1 MKRTIDI
8 PVKPHVL
15 KYLEFYLGAD
25 YTLSESDPYGLFL
38 FHLMRRPLTDKRK
51 DELVAKYP
59 SRFVMDFGPYS
70 PQQYGL
76 KNLTGKT
83 VYQFNNFVH
92 GIIRQDMLNYV
103 DVATD
108 YDNTVKHAIESFMA
122 KYGFEETDIAY
133 DTLLKAY
140 QRYCEE
146 RKASKKKTQA
156 LTPRKALKQLE
167 KQLHQVVTRGQQ
179 VPVVALQK
187 FSPQSV

>member
-1 MKRTIDI
+1 MKKTIEI

-15 KYLEFYLGAD
+15 KYLEFYLGAE
-25 YTLSESDPYGLFL
+25 YSLSESDPYGLFL
-38 FHLMRRPLTDKRK
+38 FHVMRRPMTDKRK
-51 DELVAKYP
+51 DELVAKYQR
-59 SRFVMDFGPYS
+59 RFVLDFGPYS

-92 GIIRQDMLNYV
+92 GIIRQDMISYV
-103 DVATD
+103 DTATD
-108 YDNTVKHAIESFMA
+108 YGTAIKHAIERFMG
-122 KYGFEETDIAY
+122 KYGFEESDIAY

-146 RKASKKKTQA
+146 RKASKKKVQA

-167 KQLHQVVTRGQQ
+167 KDLSRVVIRSLQ
-179 VPVVALQK
+179 VPTVELQK